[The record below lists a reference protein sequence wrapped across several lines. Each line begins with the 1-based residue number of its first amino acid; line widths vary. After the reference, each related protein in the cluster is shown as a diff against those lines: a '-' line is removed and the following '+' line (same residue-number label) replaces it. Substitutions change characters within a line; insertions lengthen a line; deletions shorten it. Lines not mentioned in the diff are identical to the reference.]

1 MKRHSQIY
9 RTIKYFK
16 QDGSHPKERQYT
28 NFVECVNRPTKYIHK
43 MIKPSYTSNK
53 CGMYYSTYSQ
63 NIFPLVKARGQ
74 KSCWVLIIYLDN
86 VDCKSKLWHGTCWHF
101 MYSYQGIVVD
111 LGSRWYVISDFPLSS
126 TQSQSYT
133 LYMRIRRHF
142 PSKINFPKNTM
153 YIVGRSDRNSHS
165 TDCSSYLFVVR
176 NFKIQ
181 IKAGRKQ
188 LEFIFQLQIQG
199 RI

>member
-53 CGMYYSTYSQ
+53 CGMYYSTYFIYVAQ

-86 VDCKSKLWHGTCWHF
+86 NVNCKSKLWHGSCWHF

-142 PSKINFPKNTM
+142 PKLIFLKICILLVDLIET
-153 YIVGRSDRNSHS
+153 
-165 TDCSSYLFVVR
+165 VR
-176 NFKIQ
+176 LIC
-181 IKAGRKQ
+181 
-188 LEFIFQLQIQG
+188 LL
-199 RI
+199 